1 MDAPTNKLSKY
12 VKQKLIEPQR
22 EIDESTVIVGNFKT
36 YLSEIDK
43 SISQKVSKDIVKLN
57 STINQLDITDICRL
71 YHPKTAETD
80 TSEALVEHVTR

>member
-1 MDAPTNKLSKY
+1 MDAPTDKLSKY

-22 EIDESTVIVGNFKT
+22 EIDESTVIVGNFNT

-71 YHPKTAETD
+71 YHPK
-80 TSEALVEHVTR
+80 

>member
-1 MDAPTNKLSKY
+1 MDAPTDKLSKY

-22 EIDESTVIVGNFKT
+22 EIDESTVIVGNFNT

-57 STINQLDITDICRL
+57 STINQLDITDIYRL
-71 YHPKTAETD
+71 YHPQTAETD